1 MPNKFDRI
9 LWATNILDT
18 LSILQAINDDIS
30 SQKAKAREFIT
41 KGKKLLR
48 ESSFEDDPQLRERV
62 EHLKQKVD
70 AVGKLGVDRLS
81 QLEQTLPLAKAFYD
95 THQDLITWFAE
106 VNPTLAELDVM
117 SIDADHVKRQQD
129 QVKVWTIL
137 ILCNIKKVQT
147 YLVNTYV
154 LDIKVTCIVLK
165 IINEWKSNNIST
177 STLLIAKTL

>member
-1 MPNKFDRI
+1 MPKKFDRI

-106 VNPTLAELDVM
+106 VNPTLAELDIM

-137 ILCNIKKVQT
+137 ILCNIKTSSNIFSQYICIGYKSHLYSFKNNQW
-147 YLVNTYV
+147 
-154 LDIKVTCIVLK
+154 IKIK
-165 IINEWKSNNIST
+165 Q
-177 STLLIAKTL
+177 